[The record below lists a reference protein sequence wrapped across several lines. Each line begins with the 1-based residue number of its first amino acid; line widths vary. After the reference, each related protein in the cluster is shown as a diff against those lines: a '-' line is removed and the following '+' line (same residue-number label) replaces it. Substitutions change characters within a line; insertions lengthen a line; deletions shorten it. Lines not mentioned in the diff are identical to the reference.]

1 MVATEPMSAA
11 NIANI
16 VDTAAED
23 TVASTAAVDADI
35 AAADIA
41 DTVDSAEAACISA
54 SRPDVFA
61 DVEVHL

>member
-1 MVATEPMSAA
+1 MSAA

-23 TVASTAAVDADI
+23 TVASTVAVDADI
-35 AAADIA
+35 AAAASIA
-41 DTVDSAEAACISA
+41 DTVDSAEAACISG